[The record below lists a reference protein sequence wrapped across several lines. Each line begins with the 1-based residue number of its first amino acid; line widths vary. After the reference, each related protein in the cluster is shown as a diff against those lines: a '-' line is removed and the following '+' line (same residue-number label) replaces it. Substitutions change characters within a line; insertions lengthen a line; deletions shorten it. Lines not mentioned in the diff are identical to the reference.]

1 MPAPPVILLHEN
13 EEWLPPLRRALSD
26 FGIPFEEWFAT
37 EGSFDVLDT
46 PPEGVYFNRMSAS
59 AHTRGHGDSVAH
71 TRQLLAWLK
80 RHGRRVVNGLNAFEL
95 EMSKVRQVQALQ
107 DAEVRVPETRAVA
120 GGPDAL
126 LNAARDVPT
135 PFVAKPNRGGK
146 GHGVERFDSYDA
158 FERHVRSDAFSPS
171 PDHITLLQPYV
182 RPSDQ
187 TITRCEFVGG
197 RLVYAVRVDA
207 SEGFDLCPA
216 APCRSDA
223 APDTAAPNTATE
235 ANGASRF
242 SLRSDVPE
250 ALVTR
255 YMQFLAVERI
265 DVAGIEFIE
274 DDDGR
279 RWTYDVNATTNYNPA
294 IEAAAD
300 RSAWSAVASYLQHER
315 EALAS
320 VA

>member
-13 EEWLPPLRRALSD
+13 EDWLPPLRRALSD
-26 FGIPFEEWFAT
+26 FGIPCEEWFVA

-46 PPEGVYFNRMSAS
+46 PPEGVYLNRMSAS
-59 AHTRGHGDSVAH
+59 AHTRGHAASVDH
-71 TRQLLAWLK
+71 TRQLLAWLN
-80 RHGRRVVNGLNAFEL
+80 RHGRRVVNGLDAFEL
-95 EMSKVRQVQALQ
+95 EMSKIRQLQALR
-107 DAEVRVPETRAVA
+107 DAGVRVPETRAVA

-126 LNAARDVPT
+126 LDAARDVSP

-146 GHGVERFDSYDA
+146 GLGVERFDSYDA
-158 FERHVRSDAFSPS
+158 FERHVRSDAFTPS
-171 PDHITLLQPYV
+171 PDHITLLQPYI

-187 TITRCEFVGG
+187 TVTRCEFVGG

-216 APCRSDA
+216 DSCHPDA
-223 APDTAAPNTATE
+223 DTETTD
-235 ANGASRF
+235 ASRF

-250 ALVTR
+250 DLVTR

-265 DVAGIEFIE
+265 DIAGIEFIE

-294 IEAAAD
+294 VESAAD